1 MAPNNSFP
9 SNQPTGQGNR
19 TAETVEDLL
28 LCAPFPNVRFESL
41 DNRLPYFVNA
51 ALNVPLAVA
60 TTVANLVVLLAMRRV
75 TSIRLPS
82 KLLLCSLVITDLG
95 AGIVVAPQ
103 FAAFLFLRAI
113 YSGSVQCP
121 LHRSFAV
128 TGSLSSTASLLSLTA
143 ICVDRYAA
151 LFFHIKYKQIVTTR
165 RVCAVLAF
173 IWTIGLLLA
182 LLSVTNTKFRYAV
195 GRSVFTVSL
204 LVISVACI
212 KIYHRLRAPQIQ
224 TQAPDQAQQQAGN
237 TLNMAR
243 YRRTASVTLTFY
255 VLFLIGYLPF
265 WCLAA
270 VRSVIG
276 STTLIECLSD
286 FSYSLVLLN
295 SLLNPFVYCLR
306 LPEIRTESEKQL
318 RKLFCRSSSAQWT
331 DGKDCHWA
339 YFFCGWRFDWG
350 QINDKLNLAPPKLVF
365 LNYQALSYEWFA
377 NAPCIAQ
384 EMNI

>member
-1 MAPNNSFP
+1 MTPKNSFP

-41 DNRLPYFVNA
+41 DNPLPYFVNA

-121 LHRSFAV
+121 LYRSFAV
-128 TGSLSSTASLLSLTA
+128 TGSLSTTASLLSLTA

-224 TQAPDQAQQQAGN
+224 PQAPDQAQQQAGN

-276 STTLIECLSD
+276 STALIESLSD

-306 LPEIRTESEKQL
+306 LPEIRSESEKQL
-318 RKLFCRSSSAQWT
+318 RKLFCRSSSAHWRE
-331 DGKDCHWA
+331 DEDCHWA
-339 YFFCGWRFDWG
+339 YFFCG
-350 QINDKLNLAPPKLVF
+350 
-365 LNYQALSYEWFA
+365 
-377 NAPCIAQ
+377 
-384 EMNI
+384 